1 MPGGQGSAFGILF
14 AQELPHQHSVT
25 EQTSV
30 TTMLI
35 MACLKLL
42 LGWGEEIKMLENK
55 MSFVW
60 F

>member
-1 MPGGQGSAFGILF
+1 MTGGQGSAFGILF

-42 LGWGEEIKMLENK
+42 LGGGKK
-55 MSFVW
+55 
-60 F
+60 